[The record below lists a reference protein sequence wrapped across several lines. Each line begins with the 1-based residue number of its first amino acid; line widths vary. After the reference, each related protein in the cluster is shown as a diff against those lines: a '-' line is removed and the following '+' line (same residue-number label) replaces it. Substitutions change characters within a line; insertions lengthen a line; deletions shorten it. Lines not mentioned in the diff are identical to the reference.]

1 MTDVKRPWIPGS
13 RRARLAAIGAAAMLV
28 GGFAVSPVAFGDA
41 APGKYPAAEIHR
53 PSPMPDRIILTP
65 TTAPAT
71 SQRVTWRAE
80 TTPEWAQAEIL
91 EAPAALGQVTPAA
104 GTVSVVKAMST
115 RSVNTSL
122 GYASTYHTV
131 EFAGLKPGTR
141 YTYRVGDGTNWSA
154 WTDFTTATA
163 DAKPFSFIYY
173 GDAQNYLDSALPRV
187 FRQAFADRPQA
198 RLIVNAGDLIDSAN
212 SEEQWG
218 QWYQAGGF
226 IDSQINNISIP
237 GNHEYSGSAL
247 SSFWTPQFPYPDNG
261 PAGWPAELA
270 KTAYT
275 VDYQGVRFIGLNTN
289 VQGIPDV
296 MAAQTA
302 WLEGLLKNNP
312 NKWTVVTF
320 HHPVYSTAE
329 GRNNPV
335 VRAQWGPLFEKY
347 GVDLVLQGHDHTYG
361 RGSVT
366 SSRRSLTVHDST
378 VYAVSVSGGKMY
390 DVDGSVWT
398 DNNADIMS
406 QAEDKQ
412 LYQLIDVTGDSIR
425 YEARYA
431 NGQHHDGVVIRK
443 NAAGERTVNEL
454 RTPENTVGEQA
465 RVNKTIIEA
474 KGRVRVDAY
483 GYDPGEE
490 VTVYLRNAKDGA
502 GRKGVFIGYKK
513 ADELGRLEYSF
524 ALPPSAKK
532 NTSHVVYLES
542 ENQQITTP
550 AITVTK

>member
-1 MTDVKRPWIPGS
+1 MSDVKRPWIPGS
-13 RRARLAAIGAAAMLV
+13 RRARLTAIGAAAMLV

-41 APGKYPAAEIHR
+41 APGKHPAAEIHR

-65 TTAPAT
+65 TTTPAT

-80 TTPEWAQAEIL
+80 ATGEWAQAEIL
-91 EAPAALGQVTPAA
+91 EAPAALGSVVPAA
-104 GTVSVVKAMST
+104 GTVSVVRAMST
-115 RSVNTSL
+115 KSVNTSL

-154 WTDFTTATA
+154 WTDFTTATS
-163 DAKPFSFIYY
+163 DARPFSFIYY

-226 IDSQINNISIP
+226 VDSQINNISIP
-237 GNHEYSGSAL
+237 GNHEYSGGVL
-247 SSFWTPQFPYPDNG
+247 SQFWTPQFPYPDNG

-302 WLEGLLKNNP
+302 WLEGLLRDNP

-329 GRNNPV
+329 GRDNPV

-361 RGSVT
+361 RGSV
-366 SSRRSLTVHDST
+366 SASRRSVTVHDST

-398 DNNADIMS
+398 DNAADIMS
-406 QAEDKQ
+406 RAEDKQ
-412 LYQLIDVTGDSIR
+412 LYQLVDVTSDSIR

-454 RTPENTVGEQA
+454 RTPENTVGEQVK
-465 RVNKTIIEA
+465 VNRTVVEA

-490 VTVYLRNAKDGA
+490 VTVYLRDSKDGA
-502 GRKGVFIGYKK
+502 GRKGVFIGYRK
-513 ADELGRLEYSF
+513 ADELGRLGYSF
-524 ALPPSAKK
+524 ALPPSARK
-532 NTSHVVYLES
+532 NTTHVVYLES
-542 ENQQITTP
+542 ENQQITSP
-550 AITVTK
+550 VITVTR